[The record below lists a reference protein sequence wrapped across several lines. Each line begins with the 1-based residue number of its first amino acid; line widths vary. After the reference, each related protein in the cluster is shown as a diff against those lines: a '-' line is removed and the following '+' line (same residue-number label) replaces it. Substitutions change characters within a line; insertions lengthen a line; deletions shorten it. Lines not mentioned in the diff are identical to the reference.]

1 MNLYTIHL
9 IQFGYPNAKEYY
21 SSHIY
26 NSLLEY
32 DTLSEDAQH
41 YMLSK
46 ILRQES
52 RFFKISKIKTW
63 FEIVYKVDEIS
74 HRLDHMLVNDCKQHL
89 NRGTTYSKE
98 DFKTAPLTK
107 MNLKGLT
114 LEQISL
120 RNRWVKS

>member
-9 IQFGYPNAKEYY
+9 IQFGYPNAKEHY

-46 ILRQES
+46 VLRQES
-52 RFFKISKIKTW
+52 RFFKISKIKSW
-63 FEIVYKVDEIS
+63 FEVIYKVDEIS

-89 NRGTTYSKE
+89 NRGTKYTK
-98 DFKTAPLTK
+98 DHFRMAPPRKT
-107 MNLKGLT
+107 NLKSLT

-120 RNRWVKS
+120 KN